1 VEICLIEDSE
11 DDAEYINEL
20 LQQMPEQKKKA
31 QLATTLAQASQ
42 LLLNNKFDAIILDIN
57 LPDSHGIDT
66 LVQIKKL
73 TKRTPIV
80 ILTGEEDER
89 LGSEAVSLG
98 AQDYLFKNTINLNVL
113 RRSILYAI
121 ERQRG
126 FEAAQQLATIMETGT
141 DAVVARDLDGTILT
155 WNRGAVEI
163 YGFSAEEATGNKAQE
178 LLHSK
183 LPLPFEDIVQILLQE
198 GRWQSD
204 FDRTTKDGREITV
217 SSRWALSRD
226 DTGAPTTILELSHDI
241 SEKKKK
247 EEALR
252 YLGSIVEYSEDAI
265 IGQDLA
271 GKITSW
277 NSGAQQLYQYST
289 DEMIGQ
295 NIIRVLP
302 RIFESAR
309 PESLLQ
315 LLQAHELDSIE
326 TSAQRKDGTVLDVS
340 LSLSQIKDLQGTVV
354 GASSISRD
362 ITQRKIAAANLITA
376 NEELEKKVAER
387 TIELLA
393 LNQELT
399 KARDLAQKASKL
411 KSVFVANMSHEI
423 RTPLNAV
430 IGMANI
436 LQKTNLKEDQRN
448 YTLAIQESG
457 QSLLHIVNDILDF
470 SKIEAGKVNLEHENF
485 DLAQEIESTCSILAT
500 QARTKCLSFMCFVDP
515 QLPTIVCG
523 DSVRL
528 RQILTNLLSNAIKF
542 SEEGEVAV
550 RVSKTAVSANSVE
563 IYFSVTDSGIGLS
576 EEEQSRVFQAFE
588 QADGSTSRRFGGSGL
603 GLNITKNLVELM
615 HGTIGVISD
624 SGAGATFWFTIPFE
638 VISALP
644 ATIEKEELKNTRI
657 LIIDDEP
664 HARDILQQYVTAWG
678 MRCLSL
684 NDVTKAVEILQ
695 KADKEGDP
703 FDIAILDATSPQG
716 RSFSVARQI
725 LETKDLCSTQLI
737 MLNSSRVTAAAGNAT
752 TQSGIRAFINK
763 PVKQSELLQSLMLA
777 LQPTNTK
784 MSKKK
789 SASAPK
795 IEATKT
801 QRTERIL
808 VAEDNA
814 LNQRVMSI
822 YLEELGLD
830 CQIVINGKEAI
841 EAIEKQHFDLILM
854 DCQMPEMDGFEASR
868 AIRQKEG
875 TRGKRV
881 PIIATTAS
889 AMKGDRED
897 CLSAGMDDYI
907 CKPIEQSELVRILQ
921 KWLP

>member
-1 VEICLIEDSE
+1 MEICLIEDSE
-11 DDAEYINEL
+11 DDADYINEL
-20 LQQMPEQKKKA
+20 LQQMPEQRKKA
-31 QLATTLAQASQ
+31 HLATSLASASK
-42 LLLNNKFDAIILDIN
+42 LLLQNKFDAIILDIN

-66 LVQIKKL
+66 LVQVKKL

-89 LGSEAVSLG
+89 LGSEAVGLG

-178 LLHSK
+178 LLRSK

-198 GRWQSD
+198 GRWQSE
-204 FDRTTKDGREITV
+204 FDRTTKNGREITV

-226 DTGAPTTILELSHDI
+226 DAGTPTMILELSHDI

-277 NSGAQQLYQYST
+277 NSGAQQLYQYSA

-295 NIIRVLP
+295 NITKVLP
-302 RIFESAR
+302 KIFESAR
-309 PESLLQ
+309 PESLIE

-326 TSAQRKDGTVLDVS
+326 TSAQCKDGTVLDVS

-436 LQKTNLKEDQRN
+436 LQKTNLKEDQRS

-485 DLAQEIESTCSILAT
+485 DLVQEIESTCSILAT
-500 QARTKCLSFMCFVDP
+500 QARTKCLSFMCFIDP
-515 QLPTIVCG
+515 QLPKIVCG

-542 SEEGEVAV
+542 SQEGEVAV
-550 RVSKTAVSANSVE
+550 RVSKTATNANSVE

-576 EEEQSRVFQAFE
+576 EEEQTRVFEAFE

-615 HGTIGVISD
+615 QGTIGVISD

-638 VISALP
+638 VVSALP
-644 ATIEKEELKNTRI
+644 VTSEKEELRDTRI

-684 NDVTKAVEILQ
+684 NDVTKTVEILQ
-695 KADKEGDP
+695 KADEEGDP
-703 FDIAILDATSPQG
+703 FDIAILDATSPQE

-725 LETKDLCSTQLI
+725 LETKDLCKTQLI
-737 MLNSSRVTAAAGNAT
+737 MLNSSRVTAAAANST
-752 TQSGIRAFINK
+752 THSGIRAFINK
-763 PVKQSELLQSLMLA
+763 PVRQSELLQSLMIA
-777 LQPTNTK
+777 LQPTEKTT
-784 MSKKK
+784 KKK
-789 SASAPK
+789 SVTAPK
-795 IEATKT
+795 IEAKKP
-801 QRTERIL
+801 QRSERIL

-841 EAIEKQHFDLILM
+841 EAVEKQHFDLILM

-868 AIRQKEG
+868 TIRQKEG

>member
-11 DDAEYINEL
+11 DDADYINEL

-66 LVQIKKL
+66 LVQVKKL

-89 LGSEAVSLG
+89 LGSEAVGLG

-126 FEAAQQLATIMETGT
+126 YEAAQQLATIMETGT

-163 YGFSAEEATGNKAQE
+163 YGFTAEEATGNKAQE
-178 LLHSK
+178 LLQSK
-183 LPLPFEDIVQILLQE
+183 LPLPFDEIVQILLKE
-198 GRWQSD
+198 DRWQSE
-204 FDRTTKDGREITV
+204 FGRTTKDGQEITV

-226 DTGAPTTILELSHDI
+226 DAGAPTMILELSHDI

-277 NSGAQQLYQYST
+277 NSGAQQLYQYSA

-295 NIIRVLP
+295 NITRVLP

-309 PESLLQ
+309 PELLIK

-326 TSAQRKDGTVLDVS
+326 TTAQRKDGTVLDVS

-362 ITQRKIAAANLITA
+362 ITEGKIAEANLKTA

-393 LNQELT
+393 LNQALT
-399 KARDLAQKASKL
+399 EARDLAQKASKL

-448 YTLAIQESG
+448 YAMAIQESG

-485 DLAQEIESTCSILAT
+485 DLVQEIESTCSILAT

-515 QLPTIVCG
+515 QLPQIVCG

-542 SEEGEVAV
+542 SDSGEVAV
-550 RVSKTAVSANSVE
+550 RVSKNAINANSVE
-563 IYFSVTDSGIGLS
+563 IYFSVSDSGIGMS
-576 EEEQSRVFQAFE
+576 VEEQSRVFEAFE

-615 HGTIGVISD
+615 QGTIGVVSN
-624 SGAGATFWFTIPFE
+624 SGDGATFWFTIPFE
-638 VISALP
+638 VVSTLP
-644 ATIEKEELKNTRI
+644 VTSEKPELKDTRI
-657 LIIDDEP
+657 LIFDDEP
-664 HARDILQQYVTAWG
+664 HARDILQRYVAAWG

-684 NDVTKAVEILQ
+684 NDISKAIETLQ
-695 KADKEGDP
+695 KAVDEGDP
-703 FDIAILDATSPQG
+703 FSIAILDATSPQEE
-716 RSFSVARQI
+716 SFSVAKQI
-725 LETKDLCSTQLI
+725 VETNGLNSTQLI
-737 MLNSSRVTAAAGNAT
+737 MLNSSEVTASAVNAT

-763 PVKQSELLQSLMLA
+763 PVKQAELLQSLMIA

-784 MSKKK
+784 TTKKK
-789 SASAPK
+789 SVTTPK
-795 IEATKT
+795 AEAKKP
-801 QRTERIL
+801 QRSERIL

-907 CKPIEQSELVRILQ
+907 CKPIEQNELVRILQ